1 MLQLARK
8 RIPVTSGSNLI
19 EMAGPERVHSL
30 LTAVNASP
38 VYVRRTGAIAAI
50 ELQNYGEDFRIPGAF
65 NNPFK
70 FSFNAETNDNPRNVW
85 CLKRLSLVEDIA
97 VDGDGKSRGR

>member
-50 ELQNYGEDFRIPGAF
+50 ELLNYGEDFRTPSAF
-65 NNPFK
+65 HNPFK
-70 FSFNAETNDNPRNVW
+70 FSFKAETNDNPRNVW
-85 CLKRLSLVEDIA
+85 CFKHLII
-97 VDGDGKSRGR
+97 G